1 MPVSL
6 GMFDLWIMHA
16 LVACTEK
23 VLLSYM
29 RLALSSM
36 THSHGVEATFV
47 WISIVESLGASNH
60 DRGIRGAIEGHNLP
74 SGQVGPAEDCSGP
87 TDEPGSAA
95 RGALDHAR

>member
-1 MPVSL
+1 
-6 GMFDLWIMHA
+6 MHRKS
-16 LVACTEK
+16 VAIIYET
-23 VLLSYM
+23 
-29 RLALSSM
+29 SSVK
-36 THSHGVEATFV
+36 HDPCPHGHGVEATFV

-74 SGQVGPAEDCSGP
+74 SGQVGPAEDSSGP